1 MPLISPFALLKD
13 ALTVYKNR
21 FGTLFVVYLI
31 PNLASIFTGL
41 IIGFT
46 GVGLLAFARNNFF
59 EGNFVVK
66 AISVTVAFFLLLL
79 VSFVI
84 QTWGHVALI
93 TAVVNSEE
101 KIGIR
106 ESYKRAWSQIF
117 SYWWLTI
124 ITSFVILGGFMLLFF
139 PGIIFSI
146 WFSMAYF
153 VLVVEKKGGI
163 DALLKSR
170 EYVKGYWWGVFGRLA
185 FLPVFFIIVYFVPTL
200 IFQILKLKII
210 ETIFASLV
218 IFILAPLG
226 LIYLWI
232 LFKNLKLAK
241 GEFEFIPSNN
251 SRLKFVLVAI
261 LGGLILPLGVGA
273 TIVLVS
279 INPSKQLA
287 RSRDQSRKS
296 SIYITRTAIEL
307 YYAKSGVYPE
317 SLGVLVPEY
326 MSQVPKDPKTEI
338 PLRYT
343 LTNEVYEICADYEV
357 EEDECISSS
366 RFSD

>member
-1 MPLISPFALLKD
+1 M
-13 ALTVYKNR
+13 
-21 FGTLFVVYLI
+21 
-31 PNLASIFTGL
+31 
-41 IIGFT
+41 
-46 GVGLLAFARNNFF
+46 
-59 EGNFVVK
+59 
-66 AISVTVAFFLLLL
+66 
-79 VSFVI
+79 
-84 QTWGHVALI
+84 
-93 TAVVNSEE
+93 
-101 KIGIR
+101 
-106 ESYKRAWSQIF
+106 
-117 SYWWLTI
+117 
-124 ITSFVILGGFMLLFF
+124 
-139 PGIIFSI
+139 
-146 WFSMAYF
+146 
-153 VLVVEKKGGI
+153 
-163 DALLKSR
+163 
-170 EYVKGYWWGVFGRLA
+170 
-185 FLPVFFIIVYFVPTL
+185 
-200 IFQILKLKII
+200 
-210 ETIFASLV
+210 
-218 IFILAPLG
+218 
-226 LIYLWI
+226 
-232 LFKNLKLAK
+232 KNLKLAK

-338 PLRYT
+338 PFRYT

>member
-66 AISVTVAFFLLLL
+66 AISVTAAFFLLLL

-210 ETIFASLV
+210 ETNFYFIYCSL
-218 IFILAPLG
+218 
-226 LIYLWI
+226 
-232 LFKNLKLAK
+232 LFVN
-241 GEFEFIPSNN
+241 
-251 SRLKFVLVAI
+251 
-261 LGGLILPLGVGA
+261 
-273 TIVLVS
+273 
-279 INPSKQLA
+279 
-287 RSRDQSRKS
+287 
-296 SIYITRTAIEL
+296 
-307 YYAKSGVYPE
+307 
-317 SLGVLVPEY
+317 
-326 MSQVPKDPKTEI
+326 
-338 PLRYT
+338 
-343 LTNEVYEICADYEV
+343 
-357 EEDECISSS
+357 
-366 RFSD
+366 